1 MGSTAGAGPVPDGW
15 VDAGMKGI
23 VEGRTGEALTGAGA
37 DGAGV
42 DGDDD
47 ANAAGADEVVGLM
60 MGGMEGG
67 TMPEESTMGVF
78 LSL

>member
-1 MGSTAGAGPVPDGW
+1 MPDGW
-15 VDAGMKGI
+15 VDAGMK

-37 DGAGV
+37 EGAGV

-47 ANAAGADEVVGLM
+47 ANGAGANEVVGLM

-67 TMPEESTMGVF
+67 TMPEESAMGVI